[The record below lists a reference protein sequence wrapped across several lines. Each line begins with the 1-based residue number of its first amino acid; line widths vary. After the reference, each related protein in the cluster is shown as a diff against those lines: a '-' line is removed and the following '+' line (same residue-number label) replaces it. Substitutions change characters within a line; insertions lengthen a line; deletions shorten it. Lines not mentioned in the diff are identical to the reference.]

1 MGLLRTD
8 LIPIAFTFPQALA
21 FQYLV
26 SATRKSAMKRF
37 KKPALWVAGFFL
49 TTLLLGCGSPPER
62 ADLILTHAR
71 VIDGTGTVYKDATIA
86 ITGDRIQTITDAET
100 PFNATVTIDAR
111 GKTVLP
117 GLIDT
122 HIHFGVGSAVDE
134 ESFAEFLTNGLPANL
149 QEYLSHGVTTI
160 KSTGD
165 IAEPYLKVREQVAAG
180 EIQGPRIFLVGPTLT
195 APGGHPAA
203 TVLKDNP
210 WRSAGGSREL
220 TSETEARTIV
230 RQLSELGVDAIKFVY
245 QGSTDENKPYLWRPG
260 VPVRKLTPPIMR
272 AIIDESHQH
281 QLRVTAHTQ
290 HLEDALEV
298 LEAGCDGLEHGVMR
312 TRLQD
317 EKLATLLK
325 GRKASY
331 APTLSLFQAG
341 RTGSGQDSDQ
351 LETAMANLKQLA
363 DSGVRIV
370 LGTDT
375 LSRGTPP
382 GSTTLKELE
391 LMVRAGLSPEQVIQ
405 AATRNAAEHLGRL
418 DEFGTLEPGKLADL
432 IMVDGDPLEDISVIH
447 NIEVVIKGGQIVV
460 DHR

>member
-1 MGLLRTD
+1 M
-8 LIPIAFTFPQALA
+8 FF
-21 FQYLV
+21 
-26 SATRKSAMKRF
+26 
-37 KKPALWVAGFFL
+37 PAL
-49 TTLLLGCGSPPER
+49 LLSCSPAPEP
-62 ADLILTHAR
+62 ADLLITHAR
-71 VIDGTGTVYKDATIA
+71 VIVGNGTVLDDATIA
-86 ITGDRIQTITDAET
+86 IMGDRIQTITDSENS
-100 PFNATVTIDAR
+100 FNATVTIDAV

-122 HIHFGVGSAVDE
+122 HIHFGVGTAVDE
-134 ESFAEFLTNGLPANL
+134 ESFAEFLNNGLPANL

-165 IAEPYLKVREQVAAG
+165 MAEPYLKVREQVADG

-220 TSETEARTIV
+220 TSETEARTLV

-260 VPVRKLTPPIMR
+260 VPVRKITPPIMR

-317 EKLATLLK
+317 ERLATLLK
-325 GRKASY
+325 GRNASY
-331 APTLSLFQAG
+331 APTLSLF
-341 RTGSGQDSDQ
+341 
-351 LETAMANLKQLA
+351 
-363 DSGVRIV
+363 
-370 LGTDT
+370 
-375 LSRGTPP
+375 
-382 GSTTLKELE
+382 
-391 LMVRAGLSPEQVIQ
+391 
-405 AATRNAAEHLGRL
+405 
-418 DEFGTLEPGKLADL
+418 
-432 IMVDGDPLEDISVIH
+432 
-447 NIEVVIKGGQIVV
+447 
-460 DHR
+460 

>member
-1 MGLLRTD
+1 MKC
-8 LIPIAFTFPQALA
+8 LIARLT
-21 FQYLV
+21 V
-26 SATRKSAMKRF
+26 
-37 KKPALWVAGFFL
+37 WAGVFL
-49 TTLLLGCGSPPER
+49 TTLLLGCGSPPET
-62 ADLILTHAR
+62 ADLIITHAR
-71 VIDGTGTVYKDATIA
+71 VIDGTGAVYEDATIA
-86 ITGDRIQTITDAET
+86 ITGERIQTITDAET
-100 PFNATVTIDAR
+100 PFNATVTIDAG

-134 ESFAEFLTNGLPANL
+134 ESFTEFLNNGLPANL

-195 APGGHPAA
+195 ALGGHPAA

-220 TSETEARTIV
+220 TSETDARSIV
-230 RQLSELGVDAIKFVY
+230 RQLSQLGVDAIKFVY

-260 VPVRKLTPPIMR
+260 VPVRKMTPLIMR
-272 AIIDESHQH
+272 AIIDESHKH
-281 QLRVTAHTQ
+281 QLRVTAHTN

-317 EKLATLLK
+317 EKLATLLI
-325 GRKASY
+325 GRQASY
-331 APTLSLFQAG
+331 APTLSLYQAG
-341 RTGSGQDSDQ
+341 RTGSEQDSDR

-363 DSGVRIV
+363 DAGVRIV

-382 GSTTLKELE
+382 GSTTLNELE
-391 LMVRAGLSPEQVIQ
+391 LMVRAGLSPEQAIQ
-405 AATRNAAEHLGRL
+405 AATRNAAQHLGKL
-418 DEFGTLEPGKLADL
+418 DELGTLEPGKLADL
-432 IMVDGDPLEDISVIH
+432 IIVDGDPLKDISVIH
-447 NIEVVIKGGQIVV
+447 NIEVVIKGGKVVV